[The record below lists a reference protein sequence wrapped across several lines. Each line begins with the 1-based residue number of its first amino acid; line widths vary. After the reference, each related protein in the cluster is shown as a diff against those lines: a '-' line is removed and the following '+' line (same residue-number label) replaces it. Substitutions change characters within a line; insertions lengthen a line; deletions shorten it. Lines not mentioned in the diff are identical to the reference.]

1 MNLFGYSTMRKE
13 YIDYWIVACL
23 SVLVVCILYSV
34 VKLYIF
40 FQRVDISII
49 ISNVILF
56 AVIAAAILLLFKK
69 RSDIEEGELL
79 SD

>member
-13 YIDYWIVACL
+13 YIDYWIVGCL
-23 SVLVVCILYSV
+23 SVLIVCILYSV

-56 AVIAAAILLLFKK
+56 AVIAAAILFLLKK

>member
-1 MNLFGYSTMRKE
+1 VNLFGYSIMRRKHV
-13 YIDYWIVACL
+13 DYAIVGCL
-23 SVLVVCILYSV
+23 FVLVACILYSV
-34 VKLYIF
+34 VKLYIL

-49 ISNVILF
+49 VSNVILF
-56 AVIAAAILLLFKK
+56 AIVAAAILLLLKK

>member
-13 YIDYWIVACL
+13 YIDYSIVGCL
-23 SVLVVCILYSV
+23 SVLVICILYSV

-40 FQRVDISII
+40 FQRVDMSII
-49 ISNVILF
+49 ISNVVLF
-56 AVIAAAILLLFKK
+56 AVIAAAILLLLKK